1 MQREYGN
8 SQYELDLN
16 PMRRGEIES
25 NDFGPTDEQ
34 YVYRRRGSSLD
45 AMDAAARNLRYLEE
59 AVASGREKQHGKVR
73 SDSEIR
79 EETGGVK
86 LHLIQEQ
93 LLHDAEY
100 DAGAAAGG
108 RARTLTGTGEG
119 QQAGHVHDLLG
130 SQGWA
135 KDKKEIKKKRASHA
149 AQESVKGLSNQGW
162 VKDKKDVQKKKRLT
176 GMGGAGSALSLAARM
191 AALPVATKEEA
202 VLATPSGHSRA
213 HSQHSQMSSRALGGG
228 SSRVLGGGGAAG
240 KPGAVPE
247 AVPDT
252 VPEEASAGNL
262 AHLI

>member
-1 MQREYGN
+1 
-8 SQYELDLN
+8 
-16 PMRRGEIES
+16 
-25 NDFGPTDEQ
+25 
-34 YVYRRRGSSLD
+34 VYRRRGSSLD

-59 AVASGREKQHGKVR
+59 AVASGREKQHGKVC

-213 HSQHSQMSSRALGGG
+213 HSQHSQMSSRVLGGGSSRVLGGGSSRVLGGG